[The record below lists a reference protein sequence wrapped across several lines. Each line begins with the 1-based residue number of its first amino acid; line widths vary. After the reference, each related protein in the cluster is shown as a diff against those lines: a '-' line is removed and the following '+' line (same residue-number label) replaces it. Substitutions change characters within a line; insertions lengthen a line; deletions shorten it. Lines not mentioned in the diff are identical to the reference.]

1 MLTQQTAG
9 TVLSTRDNQDSD
21 GPVRQFSHG
30 TIWGVGGVAP
40 GTTGGSAIDNGRGQL
55 VRTGTNARLFRTT
68 FPSAKPKAEEELE
81 KHGARIATALGLDR
95 AQRVL
100 GTNLLRCE
108 RDTSAQGTSP
118 RERHTDFDGV
128 MWVKES
134 PIQSEDSA
142 PQATR
147 PSD

>member
-21 GPVRQFSHG
+21 GPVRQVSHG

-100 GTNLLRCE
+100 GTNLLWCE

-142 PQATR
+142 LQVTR
-147 PSD
+147 QSD